1 MRITLLSGVKC
12 TPDQG
17 TTVDMDAGAFLDR
30 MGDPERVQSVE
41 CANEAAKLAGDGFV
55 LAQYR
60 EGAQSKRLDQLA
72 RDSATDV
79 LCFDID
85 EQSVDEL
92 RLAFPSWRKV
102 DAAVY
107 STWKH
112 TPDEPRLRLLVRLSR
127 PVSNYSGTEFAQV
140 YAATAY
146 VLRVKFD
153 KSTKDRA
160 RFFFGPQHKPG
171 AIDSAERHRFHGE
184 KLDVDALL
192 AAVKAG
198 KIPTP
203 TAGAGAGGGGDF
215 DGLRRTPKAKDL
227 TILAERLVSNRNND
241 RMQRVGAALEAVI
254 VGKPF
259 ALAGSVHSTMVQ
271 LAFELV
277 RAIPLLDGDGFAEQ
291 FLEPCWKQM
300 WPDDDTAPAWGD
312 WRKCVSSADAKL
324 EAGRQK
330 HAAETAPFKPA
341 PGAEL
346 TDEDVLAA
354 RAVEGALVCEHR
366 GNYYVWDARERRYR
380 GPLKGTGL
388 GAACRDGLIGIPGF
402 SHLSYK
408 QNAPA
413 TMKAGPKLVEEYG
426 VALEAVHYW
435 AQTPDNAFDA
445 AEKAIHVGA
454 YHWNYFPA
462 VYHQITDE
470 LLRRMADSQYDRLEA
485 WLAKFRDLLQ
495 PLPALT
501 LIGPKSVWKSRTGH
515 TLPRFWSSR
524 EAGSPCDATQV
535 LNRFSGPLLLNP
547 VIHSDEQ
554 LAKSETNRPIPAAYR
569 RSITER
575 VHAVERKGV
584 DPVTLHSATR
594 HIITVNDIDRVFG
607 GGEVDAASV
616 EATVERFLI
625 VQIDAPAVA
634 AFEKK
639 WEGTAELDALR
650 EGTPLLE
657 HVRWLEENRQHAST
671 CRLWVETGTDPE
683 VLLQARF
690 ADDTLSTCMLIAISA
705 LLNEPKTSRPGQ
717 LARMPLVC
725 DEHGQLRISP
735 ERIVDLWPDSR
746 LAAGS
751 GLRKPT
757 SQRVGST
764 LKKAGFKINPNERPC
779 DSRKWGA
786 WKLRHERL
794 REFLHVE
801 GSHTWSEIEAA
812 VERVFDRKVQ
822 HVSK

>member
-1 MRITLLSGVKC
+1 MRITFLSGVKC

-17 TTVDMDAGAFLDR
+17 TAVDIDTGAFLDR
-30 MGDPERVQSVE
+30 MGDCERVQSVE
-41 CANEAAKLAGDGFV
+41 CADEAAKLAGDGFV
-55 LAQYR
+55 FAQYK
-60 EGAQSKRLDQLA
+60 EGAKSKRLDQLA
-72 RDSATDV
+72 RDSTTDI

-85 EQSVDEL
+85 DQSVDEL
-92 RLAFPSWRKV
+92 RPAFPAWKQI
-102 DAAVY
+102 DGALY

-112 TPDEPRLRLLVRLSR
+112 TAAEPRLRLLVRLSR
-127 PVSNYSGTEFAQV
+127 PVSNHSGTEFAQV

-153 KSTKDRA
+153 KATKDRA

-171 AIDSAERHRFHGE
+171 AADRIERHRFHGE
-184 KLDVDALL
+184 VLDVDELL

-198 KIPTP
+198 KIPIP
-203 TAGAGAGGGGDF
+203 TAGAGTGGGGDF
-215 DGLRRTPKAKDL
+215 EGLRRTPKKQDL
-227 TILAERLVSNRNND
+227 TTLAERLVSNRSND
-241 RMQRVGAALEAVI
+241 RLQRVGAALEAV
-254 VGKPF
+254 VEGKPF
-259 ALAGSVHSTMVQ
+259 ASAGAIHSTMVQ

-277 RAIPLLDGDGFAEQ
+277 RAIPLLDGDGFAEK

-300 WPDDDTAPAWGD
+300 WPDDDTALAWGD
-312 WRKCVSSADAKL
+312 WRKCVSSAESKL

-330 HAAETAPFKPA
+330 HAAETAPFRPA
-341 PGAEL
+341 IGAEL

-366 GNYYVWDARERRYR
+366 GNYYVWDARARHYR

-388 GAACRDGLIGIPGF
+388 GAACRDGLVGIPGF
-402 SHLSYK
+402 AYLTYK
-408 QNAPA
+408 QNSPP
-413 TMKAGPKLVEEYG
+413 TMKAGPKLVEEFG

-435 AQTPDNAFDA
+435 AETPDSAFDA
-445 AEKAIHVGA
+445 AEKAIHVPA
-454 YHWNYFPA
+454 YHWNDWTA
-462 VYHQITDE
+462 RYHQITDE
-470 LLRRMADSQYDRLEA
+470 LLHYMAGGQYDRLEA
-485 WLAKFRDLLQ
+485 WLSKFRDLLQ

-501 LIGPKSVWKSRTGH
+501 LIGPHRVWKSRTGH
-515 TLPRFWSSR
+515 TLARFWGSR
-524 EAGSPCDATQV
+524 EAGNPCDASQV
-535 LNRFSGPLLLNP
+535 LNRFSGPLLSNP

-554 LAKSETNRPIPAAYR
+554 LAQSEMNKPIPAAYR

-594 HIITVNDIDRVFG
+594 HIISVNDIDRVFG

-616 EATVERFLI
+616 EATIERFLVI
-625 VQIDAPAVA
+625 QVDAPAVA
-634 AFEKK
+634 VFEKR

-683 VLLQARF
+683 LLLQARF
-690 ADDTLSTCMLIAISA
+690 ANDTLATCMLIAIHA
-705 LLNEPKTSRPGQ
+705 LLNETKTSHPGQ
-717 LARMPLVC
+717 LARLPLVC
-725 DEHGQLRISP
+725 DKHGQLRLSP
-735 ERIVDLWPDSR
+735 SRIVDLWPDSK

-757 SQRVGST
+757 SHSVHGL
-764 LKKAGFKINPNERPC
+764 LKKAGFKINPNERAYN
-779 DSRKWGA
+779 SRQWRA
-786 WKLRHERL
+786 WALQHERL

-801 GSHTWSEIEAA
+801 ESHTWSEIEDA
-812 VERVFDRKVQ
+812 VERVFDQKIIE
-822 HVSK
+822 